1 MDLITK
7 LNSDFQLFGQAQR
20 FAAGYDEENDIAY
33 TTCFAENGKNKQINI
48 RNDGIWCYT
57 FDGGNSKKLW
67 ETALKSDLSDFVKV
81 LQFNTITE
89 SWAAG
94 AENRVTIPIPAP
106 SGYRTISIV
115 RAWVSNPFIL
125 TANAYIEG
133 ASVIVHGRNIE
144 NNVLENVYAYANIL
158 YVKS

>member
-1 MDLITK
+1 MLLDMMKKMILRIPHVLLKTEKTSRLISAMTEYGVIP
-7 LNSDFQLFGQAQR
+7 S
-20 FAAGYDEENDIAY
+20 
-33 TTCFAENGKNKQINI
+33 TAEIQ
-48 RNDGIWCYT
+48 
-57 FDGGNSKKLW
+57 KKLW

-158 YVKS
+158 YVKP